1 MEHSIRNTAMYV
13 AGIVFLGLA
22 WAKNKLRGY
31 TTPNKVDRSDT
42 EGRIEY
48 VYDTVASWRRYF
60 PSGFDVRDKDV
71 LELCPG
77 SSLGTGAILLGY
89 GAKSYR
95 AVDVFELAGTES
107 GAYFS
112 ALLDRFPED
121 EKDRASII
129 RAKQLTGNLDSDS
142 FSYRVGRNFDIPEL
156 AGHKKY
162 DLILSCAAFEHYDD
176 IEETIANMSKVARS
190 GCIAEHIV
198 DYQTHSRWIREADPN
213 NIYRYS
219 EGLYRLFSFPG
230 QPNRRRPVDYVRAFE
245 ANGWKNVRVINAR
258 AIAPEHLARSVAGM
272 ASPFDRP
279 EMQMDML
286 SGVVIA
292 EWP

>member
-1 MEHSIRNTAMYV
+1 MGHSIRNAAMYV
-13 AGIVFLGLA
+13 IGVVFLALA
-22 WAKNKLRGY
+22 WAKNKLQGY

-42 EGRIEY
+42 DGRIDY
-48 VYDTVASWRRYF
+48 VYDTVASWKRYL
-60 PSGFDVRDKDV
+60 PSGFDLKGKDV

-95 AVDVFELAGTES
+95 AVDVFELAGAEPA
-107 GAYFS
+107 AYF
-112 ALLDRFPED
+112 AKLLDRFPER
-121 EKDRASII
+121 EAYAPSID
-129 RAKQLTGNLDSDS
+129 RAKQLTGGPDSDL
-142 FSYRVGRNFDIPEL
+142 FSYRVGRDFDIPRL
-156 AGHKKY
+156 ADNRKF

-176 IEETIANMSKVARS
+176 IEATIANISRVARS
-190 GCIAEHIV
+190 GCVAEHIV
-198 DYQTHSRWIREADPN
+198 DYQTHSRWIREQDPN
-213 NIYRYS
+213 NIYRYP

-230 QPNRRRPVDYVRAFE
+230 QPNRRRPLDYVRAFE

-258 AIAPEHLARSVAGM
+258 AIAPEHLARSISGM
-272 ASPFDRP
+272 APPFNRAD
-279 EMQMDML
+279 MQMDML